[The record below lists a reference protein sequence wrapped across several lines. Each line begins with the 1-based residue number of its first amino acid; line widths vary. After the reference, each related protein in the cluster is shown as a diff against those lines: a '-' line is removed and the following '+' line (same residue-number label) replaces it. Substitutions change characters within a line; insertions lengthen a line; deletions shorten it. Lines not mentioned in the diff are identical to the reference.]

1 MNILIIG
8 SGGREHALA
17 EHLSLSSEIN
27 TIYVAPGNAGM
38 SFVSHKINLVS
49 IGSTQIDQLCDFA
62 LKNKIDLTIVG
73 PESALSL
80 GIVDLFEQ
88 KGLKVF
94 GPRQQAAKLESSK
107 AFAKEVMIKAQIPTA
122 EYFYFNSAEQAFDFI
137 EKTNWSQM
145 VVKCDGLASGKGVVV
160 CQNKQQ
166 AFSAVQDF
174 MVNQAL
180 GFKVDSLIIEE
191 LLVGSE
197 LSVFFL
203 CHDEHCLFIQSACD
217 HKRLLDGDL
226 GPNTGGMGAYA
237 PAPSLTDLQIQNLKK
252 EIVQPLLRE
261 MIKLGTAFRGVLF
274 LGLMQTDSGF
284 KVLEFNTRFGDPE
297 TQTIL
302 PLLDENLL
310 SFFNASA
317 EYNSDFFKNI
327 NRDRIKSKNL
337 KSVHVVMAAEGY
349 AQVGQKLVQG
359 DLIQIHHPMKSS
371 LYFAGVTKNNEHLY
385 TCGGRILGLT
395 AVSESYKTA
404 RTQVYDDLKNI
415 QFKNA
420 HYRRDIGKSL

>member
-1 MNILIIG
+1 
-8 SGGREHALA
+8 
-17 EHLSLSSEIN
+17 
-27 TIYVAPGNAGM
+27 
-38 SFVSHKINLVS
+38 
-49 IGSTQIDQLCDFA
+49 
-62 LKNKIDLTIVG
+62 
-73 PESALSL
+73 
-80 GIVDLFEQ
+80 
-88 KGLKVF
+88 
-94 GPRQQAAKLESSK
+94 
-107 AFAKEVMIKAQIPTA
+107 
-122 EYFYFNSAEQAFDFI
+122 
-137 EKTNWSQM
+137 
-145 VVKCDGLASGKGVVV
+145 
-160 CQNKQQ
+160 
-166 AFSAVQDF
+166 
-174 MVNQAL
+174 
-180 GFKVDSLIIEE
+180 
-191 LLVGSE
+191 
-197 LSVFFL
+197 
-203 CHDEHCLFIQSACD
+203 
-217 HKRLLDGDL
+217 
-226 GPNTGGMGAYA
+226 MGAYA